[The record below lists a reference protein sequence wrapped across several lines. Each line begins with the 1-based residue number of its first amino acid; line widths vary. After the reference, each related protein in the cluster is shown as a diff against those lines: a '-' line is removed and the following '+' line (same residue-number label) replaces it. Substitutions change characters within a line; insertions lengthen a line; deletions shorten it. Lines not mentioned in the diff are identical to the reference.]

1 MKKLLSGMLLAGIIV
16 GCGGQATPTSV
27 PAPATSQ
34 ASPTTQ
40 ALNPTA
46 TTEITPSVVANQTT
60 PTPLPSKPTAPIFTA
75 DDERWAGRSIYFIM
89 TDRFA
94 NGDPSNDNA
103 DGFASDRNDPRRWHG
118 GDFRGIIQR
127 LDYIKGMGFG
137 AIWITPVSKQNSINA
152 YHGYWQYDPYQ
163 IDPHFGTLEE
173 LRELVS
179 EAHKRDMLVMLDV
192 VPNHMGDFLPGSKA
206 APPFDDPTWYHNK
219 GNIQNYGN
227 QQEVED
233 GDLLGLDDLD
243 QDNPATRAEL
253 LKWIAWL
260 KSETGLDGMRV
271 DTAKHLPK
279 DFLREFDQA
288 ANTFS
293 LAEVFSSDAGYVA
306 PYSEY
311 NDAILD
317 YPLHSAFKESL
328 VGGRTLLV
336 IQRVLENADATYR
349 NVHVNG
355 TFLDNHDNERFLCV
369 ATGGPDDQKATQLQQ
384 ALAVLYSLRGIPIV
398 YYGTEQ
404 ELSGCKDPFNR
415 EDAFELD
422 STATPLYQWISQL
435 NQLRQA
441 HPALQRGS
449 LESRSKAD
457 DGWAFQRTAGNDTV
471 VVCINN
477 TWKPLEVAVTGLTEI
492 ADGEVLTDAL
502 GGGELSV
509 KGGAMNC
516 ALQPKQVMIYTR

>member
-1 MKKLLSGMLLAGIIV
+1 MKKLLSGLLLAGVIV
-16 GCGGQATPTSV
+16 GCGGQATPTAV
-27 PAPATSQ
+27 PATVTSQ
-34 ASPTTQ
+34 STPTSQ

-46 TTEITPSVVANQTT
+46 TAATVVDNSIT
-60 PTPLPSKPTAPIFTA
+60 PTPLPTKPTAPIFTA

-89 TDRFA
+89 IDRFA

-103 DGFASDRNDPRRWHG
+103 DGFGADRSDPRRWHG
-118 GDFRGIIQR
+118 GDFRGIIER

-137 AIWITPVSKQNSINA
+137 GIWITPVSKQNSTNA

-179 EAHKRDMLVMLDV
+179 EAHKRDILVMLDV

-260 KSETGLDGMRV
+260 KTETGLDGLRV

-306 PYSEY
+306 PYTEF

-336 IQRVLENADATYR
+336 IQRVLENADQQYR

-355 TFLDNHDNERFLCV
+355 TFLDNHDNERFLCL
-369 ATGGPDDQKATQLQQ
+369 ATGGPNADKTTQLRQ

-404 ELSGCKDPFNR
+404 ELNGCKDPFNR
-415 EDAFELD
+415 EDAFELN
-422 STATPLYQWISQL
+422 ATDVPVYQWISQL
-435 NQLRQA
+435 NQIRQA
-441 HPALQRGS
+441 HPALQRGT
-449 LESRSKAD
+449 LESRTTPSDA
-457 DGWAFQRTAGNDTV
+457 WAFQRTAGNDTV

-477 TWKPLEVAVTGLTEI
+477 TWKSLDLAVTGLTEI

-502 GGGELSV
+502 GSGQMSV
-509 KGGAMNC
+509 KNGEMNC
-516 ALQPKQVMIYTR
+516 ALQPKQVLIYTR

>member
-1 MKKLLSGMLLAGIIV
+1 MKKLLSGLLLAGVIV
-16 GCGGQATPTSV
+16 GCGGQATPTAIPV
-27 PAPATSQ
+27 TATS
-34 ASPTTQ
+34 Q

-46 TTEITPSVVANQTT
+46 TAATVVDNPIT
-60 PTPLPSKPTAPIFTA
+60 PTPLPTKPTAPVFTA

-89 TDRFA
+89 IDRFA

-103 DGFASDRNDPRRWHG
+103 DGFAADRSDPRRWHG
-118 GDFRGIIQR
+118 GDFRGIIER

-137 AIWITPVSKQNSINA
+137 GIWITPVSKQNSTNA

-260 KSETGLDGMRV
+260 KTETGLDGLRV

-279 DFLREFDQA
+279 EFLREFDQA

-306 PYSEY
+306 PYTEF

-317 YPLHSAFKESL
+317 YPLNSAFKESL

-336 IQRVLENADATYR
+336 IQRVLENADQQYR

-355 TFLDNHDNERFLCV
+355 TFLDNHDNERFLCL
-369 ATGGPDDQKATQLQQ
+369 ATGGPNADKTTQLRQ

-404 ELSGCKDPFNR
+404 ELKGCKDPFNR
-415 EDAFELD
+415 EDAFELN
-422 STATPLYQWISQL
+422 ATDAPVYQWISQL
-435 NQLRQA
+435 NQIRQA
-441 HPALQRGS
+441 HPALQRGT
-449 LESRSKAD
+449 LESRTTAGD
-457 DGWAFQRTAGNDTV
+457 AWAFQRTAGNDTV

-477 TWKPLEVAVTGLTEI
+477 TWKPLDLAVTGLTEI

-502 GGGELSV
+502 GGGQMSV
-509 KGGAMNC
+509 KSGEMNC
-516 ALQPKQVMIYTR
+516 TLQPKQVLIYTR